1 MKNLYTQMINN
12 EFQKEHPF
20 GKGEPRFHY
29 EKTDIGIS
37 NGNDILGKKKID
49 YDYAK
54 DNLEGGLGYFYNK
67 PLNKNPIRNNNLKFK
82 YLNRFINTNRV
93 INPSE
98 NKEPDE
104 KRHKKSCN
112 SIDNKYKRSNGN
124 ILSLINKTPI
134 NFPPKGRKK
143 LNSSMDRS
151 TNMFSKEFL
160 YDTQYTKLFGVERKG
175 KGYRGTSI
183 ESKEDPSST
192 FRTGKRYLFNNMKE

>member
-1 MKNLYTQMINN
+1 MINN
-12 EFQKEHPF
+12 EFQREHPF

-37 NGNDILGKKKID
+37 NGNDISYKRKIN
-49 YDYAK
+49 YNYTK

-67 PLNKNPIRNNNLKFK
+67 PLNKFSKKNNNNINYK

-98 NKEPDE
+98 NKEPE
-104 KRHKKSCN
+104 QKRHKRACN
-112 SIDNKYKRSNGN
+112 SIENKYKLTNGN

-134 NFPPKGRKK
+134 NFPFKGKK
-143 LNSSMDRS
+143 RLNVSMDKS

-160 YDTQYTKLFGVERKG
+160 YDSQYNKLFGVERKG
-175 KGYRGTSI
+175 KGFRGNSI
-183 ESKEDPSST
+183 ENKNILSNSN
-192 FRTGKRYLFNNMKE
+192 RNGKIY

>member
-67 PLNKNPIRNNNLKFK
+67 PLNKNPIKNNNLKFK

-98 NKEPDE
+98 NKEPE
-104 KRHKKSCN
+104 QKRHKKSCI

-160 YDTQYTKLFGVERKG
+160 FDTHYTKLFGVERKG
-175 KGYRGTSI
+175 KGLRGTSI
-183 ESKEDPSST
+183 ETKEDSSST
-192 FRTGKRYLFNNMKE
+192 YRTGKRYIYNNMK